1 MNITQCGVKLIEVV
15 DSAPRCGGGA
25 VVVDELLL
33 AHAVLGHAQ
42 QVGALRGGGDAAHLV
57 DGAGVHVLE
66 LVGEHVRLHGQIMD
80 GGFVIVLGG
89 DLEVGHL
96 TGRAVRRWVKH
107 ADAEAM

>member
-42 QVGALRGGGDAAHLV
+42 QVGALR
-57 DGAGVHVLE
+57 
-66 LVGEHVRLHGQIMD
+66 M
-80 GGFVIVLGG
+80 
-89 DLEVGHL
+89 
-96 TGRAVRRWVKH
+96 AVMPRTSSM
-107 ADAEAM
+107 APASTFSNS